1 MGDLNDNLLQA
12 TQQINNNQI
21 LDTAQKQDEI
31 LENKNRY
38 AAFEYGEQLK
48 NRTYTVDGK
57 QAKATKDSDEMIEV
71 LKGIEAL
78 SDSIG
83 IFAFQPN
90 DEQAFRNAGEA
101 LLDQM
106 RHAIERCDKYL
117 VTKNPW
123 SKEGK
128 ARYRI
133 VASIGETIS
142 RDILGMEQKLSSFLE
157 CTEEERS
164 RVTSWEDFLNW
175 SRTVEYKNNVDGV
188 SITHTG
194 GNTSDVLIIEKGG
207 KKQFFKK
214 ENRLHKP
221 TIENIINDNREQL
234 KIEENE
240 QLKQKDSVAEIK
252 DRFLKRFLKEF
263 TSNFSSSNDQRTMFS
278 GLSDTGDVFKDLKSA
293 VKIMQF
299 DLNGELC
306 RIIASVDSI
315 SDVEKKERLKTELGE
330 LFIKIRKEFIGSDV
344 GVKGGQIKAGEDLV
358 KRNVCTYRL
367 AQLLGL
373 PDLVPKSEMA
383 TIEVDGK
390 KMYGVVMEDAG
401 GEVEND
407 IYNKVSSVN
416 KEYVGKK
423 LYYSDNAI
431 KDCFHMQLF
440 DILCG
445 QTDRHVGNRMFD
457 IVEVKGKYIIKR
469 VKGID
474 CDISFGET
482 DFSYNLNYNPGVVD
496 KNGIAIP
503 MSESVANQ
511 ILEMDMK
518 VLEYHMLG
526 ILNVKER
533 EALKNRFIGMQK
545 AIRKRMEY
553 EKKHSNEDSLF
564 IKKGGWDQYARKLRL
579 NAKEDFDL
587 RKRLESTTYI
597 KAGALNGLTMQ

>member
-1 MGDLNDNLLQA
+1 MGDLNENLLNA

-21 LDTAQKQDEI
+21 VEPLQKQDEV

-48 NRTYTVDGK
+48 NRTYTVDGR

-78 SDSIG
+78 SEGIG
-83 IFAFQPN
+83 KFAFQPN

-133 VASIGETIS
+133 VDSIGETIS

-188 SITHTG
+188 SIKHTG

-221 TIENIINDNREQL
+221 TIENIIKDNREQL

-252 DRFLKRFLKEF
+252 DRFLKRFL
-263 TSNFSSSNDQRTMFS
+263 
-278 GLSDTGDVFKDLKSA
+278 
-293 VKIMQF
+293 
-299 DLNGELC
+299 
-306 RIIASVDSI
+306 
-315 SDVEKKERLKTELGE
+315 
-330 LFIKIRKEFIGSDV
+330 
-344 GVKGGQIKAGEDLV
+344 
-358 KRNVCTYRL
+358 
-367 AQLLGL
+367 
-373 PDLVPKSEMA
+373 
-383 TIEVDGK
+383 
-390 KMYGVVMEDAG
+390 
-401 GEVEND
+401 
-407 IYNKVSSVN
+407 NK
-416 KEYVGKK
+416 
-423 LYYSDNAI
+423 
-431 KDCFHMQLF
+431 
-440 DILCG
+440 
-445 QTDRHVGNRMFD
+445 
-457 IVEVKGKYIIKR
+457 
-469 VKGID
+469 
-474 CDISFGET
+474 
-482 DFSYNLNYNPGVVD
+482 
-496 KNGIAIP
+496 
-503 MSESVANQ
+503 
-511 ILEMDMK
+511 
-518 VLEYHMLG
+518 
-526 ILNVKER
+526 
-533 EALKNRFIGMQK
+533 QK
-545 AIRKRMEY
+545 ADAV
-553 EKKHSNEDSLF
+553 SAGS
-564 IKKGGWDQYARKLRL
+564 IKKFYTDTSVVSQQKCLCV
-579 NAKEDFDL
+579 
-587 RKRLESTTYI
+587 I
-597 KAGALNGLTMQ
+597 